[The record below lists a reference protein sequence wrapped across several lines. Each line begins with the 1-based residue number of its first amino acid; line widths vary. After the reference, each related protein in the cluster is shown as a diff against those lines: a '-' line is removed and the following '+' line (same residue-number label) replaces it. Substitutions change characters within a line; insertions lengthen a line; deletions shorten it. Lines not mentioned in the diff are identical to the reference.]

1 LAEELLLETIFSDSR
16 MGWYVGAAEA
26 EKVLDN
32 LDELGRGRLDVV
44 GKSVELFYGD
54 VRGLILR
61 VCRGLG
67 RRCGRGSGS

>member
-1 LAEELLLETIFSDSR
+1 MAEELLLETIFSDSR

-26 EKVLDN
+26 EKILEDLDG
-32 LDELGRGRLDVV
+32 LGRRCLDAV

-54 VRGLILR
+54 VRDLILM

-67 RRCGRGSGS
+67 RWVDEV

>member
-16 MGWYVGAAEA
+16 MSWYVGAAEA
-26 EKVLDN
+26 EKILEDLDG
-32 LDELGRGRLDVV
+32 LGRRCLDVV
-44 GKSVELFYGD
+44 GKSVELFYRD
-54 VRGLILR
+54 VRDLILR

>member
-1 LAEELLLETIFSDSR
+1 MAEELLLETIFSDSR

-26 EKVLDN
+26 EKVLDD

-44 GKSVELFYGD
+44 GKPVELFYGD
-54 VRGLILR
+54 VRDLILR